1 MQLIESKL
9 VVNYINW
16 YDAPGTETDTT
27 IVFKNAFNLDK
38 SSIVGPFQ
46 IDGAAHSAGWLT
58 PIPDYWQDKL
68 LGTYISGYSGGS
80 IASRL
85 SIGPSGFILMPEIDL
100 LNELEGGRVTAI
112 PAVDFSVANM
122 LYDKSIY
129 GDSYSNADNILYNL
143 NLMNELWTAVSGAS
157 YGFIVPGTNTYVTLG
172 YSGGHKSGLGYK
184 IVQDTGRLCGGPCS
198 KAQDDNYN
206 YVWFWHVSD
215 LVKVI
220 KGEMVPYDV
229 RPYDYGVL
237 DTISKARITGAAFD
251 ADSMSLY
258 ISLKSGD
265 TVMRYPRPPLFLKFK
280 INFKESLYFTSEAVN
295 PLIVSLNK

>member
-1 MQLIESKL
+1 

-237 DTISKARITGAAFD
+237 DTISKARITGATFD
-251 ADSMSLY
+251 TESMSLY
-258 ISLKSGD
+258 ISLKDGD
-265 TVMRYPRPPLFLKFK
+265 TVMKYPRPPLFLKYEIK
-280 INFKESLYFTSEAVN
+280 L
-295 PLIVSLNK
+295 